1 MKISALLI
9 YLNDVL
15 STNEPALNLILA
27 QRAQRINYV
36 KNEVID
42 AKDKIPLQL
51 SFIEEG
57 NAIALSHSK
66 PNRQVMRFW
75 SANQFIC
82 PIGFFT
88 NQAST
93 HSIIALEDCKIS
105 ALSYRQILN
114 FLADFPEGYG
124 IINKILQAEINL
136 VELNIKSLVQN
147 KTPLQHEAFLQALAI
162 SFNE

>member
-1 MKISALLI
+1 MRYLSLI
-9 YLNDVL
+9 TEDK
-15 STNEPALNLILA
+15 
-27 QRAQRINYV
+27 RINYV

-88 NQAST
+88 NLAST